1 MAFPVLILDAPN
13 PPLLHDEIER
23 CLAYGLEITLNL
35 HYFADQDSIQT
46 YYAGRVQFVDINCHD
61 TPSLIGAVVEAGG
74 YSVLKTRLNI
84 PLGAALINAAASPD
98 LGSPLQAI
106 AQAGVGLNHIDLKAA
121 AERGVT
127 VLNTP
132 GSNATAVAEYALA
145 QTLFLSRDLN
155 LYNAKTHQGQ
165 WSKGLLAPAPQIAE
179 LTLGLVG
186 TGRIAQSLAHK
197 ARALG
202 MNVIATGSERFTQQA
217 AANLGVQWRASL
229 DELLEEAD
237 VVSIHT
243 PLTAQ
248 TKGLFGTAAFTRMK
262 PGSILINTARG
273 GIVDEGQLAT
283 FMQRFPGHIK
293 GVAIDTFAREKD
305 QFESPLTGVANA
317 ILTPHIAGNTRTA
330 ISEASRQIVD
340 HIHAFRQAMLAG

>member
-1 MAFPVLILDAPN
+1 MAFPVLILDAPS

-35 HYFADQDSIQT
+35 HYFADQDSVQT
-46 YYAGRVQFVDINCHD
+46 HYAGRVQFVDINCHD

-132 GSNATAVAEYALA
+132 GANATAVAEYALA

-197 ARALG
+197 ALALG

-217 AANLGVQWRASL
+217 AANLGLQWRASL
-229 DELLEEAD
+229 DALLEEAD

>member
-23 CLAYGLEITLNL
+23 CLAYGLDITLNL
-35 HYFADQDSIQT
+35 HYFADQASIKT
-46 YYAGRVQFVDINCHD
+46 HYAGRIRFVDVNCHD
-61 TPSLIGAVVEAGG
+61 TPSLIDAVVKAGG

-106 AQAGVGLNHIDLKAA
+106 AQAGVGVNHIDLQAA
-121 AERGVT
+121 AERGVA

-132 GSNATAVAEYALA
+132 GSNATAVAEYVLA
-145 QTLFLSRDLN
+145 QTLFLSRDLD
-155 LYNAKTHQGQ
+155 LYSAKTHQGQ
-165 WSKGLLAPAPQIAE
+165 WSKGLLAPALQIAE

-186 TGRIAQSLAHK
+186 SGRIAQALAHK
-197 ARALG
+197 AQALG
-202 MNVIATGSERFTQQA
+202 MKVIATGSERFTQQA
-217 AANLGVQWRASL
+217 AANLGLQWRATL
-229 DELLEEAD
+229 GELLDEAD

-248 TKGLFGTAAFTRMK
+248 TKGLFDSTVFTRMK
-262 PGSILINTARG
+262 QGSILINTARG
-273 GIVDEGQLAT
+273 GIINEGELAT
-283 FMQRFPGHIK
+283 FMRRFPSHIK

-305 QFESPLTGVANA
+305 QFDSPLIGIANA

-330 ISEASRQIVD
+330 ILEASTQIIE
-340 HIHAFRQAMLAG
+340 HIHAFHQATLEG

>member
-35 HYFADQDSIQT
+35 HYFADQQSIKKQ
-46 YYAGRVQFVDINCHD
+46 YAGRIQFVDINCHD
-61 TPSLIGAVVEAGG
+61 TPSLISTVVNAGG

-84 PLGAALINAAASPD
+84 PLGAALINAAASPH
-98 LGSPLQAI
+98 LSRPLQAI
-106 AQAGVGLNHIDLKAA
+106 AQAGVGLNHIDLQAA
-121 AERGVT
+121 AEHGVA

-132 GSNATAVAEYALA
+132 GSNATAVAEYVLA

-155 LYNAKTHQGQ
+155 LYNTQTHQGQ
-165 WSKGLLAPAPQIAE
+165 WSKGLLAPALQIAE

-186 TGRIAQSLAHK
+186 TGRIAQALAHK
-197 ARALG
+197 AQALG
-202 MNVIATGSERFTQQA
+202 MHVIATGSERFTRQA
-217 AANLGVQWRASL
+217 AAYLGLQWRATL
-229 DELLEEAD
+229 GELLGEAD

-243 PLTAQ
+243 PLTPQ
-248 TKGLFGTAAFTRMK
+248 TKGLFDSSAFTRMK

-273 GIVDEGQLAT
+273 GIVDEGQLAS
-283 FMQRFPGHIK
+283 FMTRFPGHIK

-305 QFESPLTGVANA
+305 QFESPLTGIANA

-330 ISEASRQIVD
+330 IIEASAQIID
-340 HIHAFRQAMLAG
+340 HIHAFHQARLEG

>member
-46 YYAGRVQFVDINCHD
+46 HYAGRVQFVDINCHD